1 MYQHIKHKS
10 DTFRKNCNVSGE
22 VNATSRCSNSK
33 YNQPGQFIHRLEPPF
48 RSNGGSK
55 HLEWGLTEI
64 LLATPN
70 GHTVTAV
77 TISPQPEGDLL
88 QTLKQAK
95 LDPEAGWI
103 GGWSRLDWTLTQ
115 PILDPKPGWIRFSN
129 RLDQILKQARSGSG
143 TGYFGSDT
151 YRYRYMMLN

>member
-10 DTFRKNCNVSGE
+10 DTFRKNCNVFFTGRK
-22 VNATSRCSNSK
+22 VNTTSRCSNSK
-33 YNQPGQFIHRLEPPF
+33 YDQPGQFTHRLEPPF

-77 TISPQPEGDLL
+77 T
-88 QTLKQAK
+88 
-95 LDPEAGWI
+95 
-103 GGWSRLDWTLTQ
+103 
-115 PILDPKPGWIRFSN
+115 
-129 RLDQILKQARSGSG
+129 
-143 TGYFGSDT
+143 
-151 YRYRYMMLN
+151 M